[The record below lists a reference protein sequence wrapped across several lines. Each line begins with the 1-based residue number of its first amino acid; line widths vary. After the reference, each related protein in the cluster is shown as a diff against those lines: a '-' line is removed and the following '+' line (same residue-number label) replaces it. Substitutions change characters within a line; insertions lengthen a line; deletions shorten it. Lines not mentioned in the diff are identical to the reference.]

1 MTRVSRK
8 EAKLLRKRS
17 DEMDRKGGGL
27 PLAEVERRMRAGM
40 IAELHRMARAYDGSP
55 RRAKELL
62 DAILTA
68 QEEGISSE
76 VFATVRREA
85 AAALRHRAA

>member
-1 MTRVSRK
+1 MSRVSRK
-8 EAKLLRKRS
+8 EAKLLRARAA
-17 DEMDRKGGGL
+17 EMDRNGGGL
-27 PLAEVERRMRAGM
+27 PLAEVERRMRDGM
-40 IAELHRMARAYDGSP
+40 IAELHRMARGYDGSP

-76 VFATVRREA
+76 VFAEVRREA
-85 AAALRHRAA
+85 AAALRQRAA

>member
-27 PLAEVERRMRAGM
+27 PLAEVERRMLADM

-76 VFATVRREA
+76 VFAAIRREA
-85 AAALRHRAA
+85 AASLKQRAA

>member
-68 QEEGISSE
+68 QEEGISAE

>member
-1 MTRVSRK
+1 MSRVSRK
-8 EAKLLRKRS
+8 EAKLLRERS
-17 DEMDRKGGGL
+17 EEMDRKGGGL
-27 PLAEVERRMRAGM
+27 PLAEVERRMRVGM

-68 QEEGISSE
+68 QEEGISAE
-76 VFATVRREA
+76 VFAEVRREA
-85 AAALRHRAA
+85 AAALRQRAA

>member
-76 VFATVRREA
+76 VFAAIRREA
-85 AAALRHRAA
+85 AAALKQRAA